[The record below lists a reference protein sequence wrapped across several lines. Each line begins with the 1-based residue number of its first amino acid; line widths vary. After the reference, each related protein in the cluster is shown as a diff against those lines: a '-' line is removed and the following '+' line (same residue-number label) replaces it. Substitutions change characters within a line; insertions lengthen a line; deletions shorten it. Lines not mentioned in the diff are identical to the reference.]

1 MNKGLEFIA
10 MQRSTGCFIGIF
22 IALFSCLA
30 WASIA
35 LADVAA
41 PVLKWQKGGCYAS
54 WCETGWYSSPA
65 VIDLDG
71 NGTKEV
77 IVVSYSM
84 VILNGE
90 DGSLVD
96 RIDPPG
102 GRSWP
107 GVVVADIDND
117 LDTEIVS
124 AHGSGYVHVYD
135 HQGGIEWSR
144 IPISSELRG
153 LAVANIDGD
162 ASLEILVNGAV
173 GSKVNT
179 WVYEPDGVLRSG
191 WPQLSSSSGYA
202 YGVFGDNSAISDL
215 NGDET
220 AEIVVP
226 SDVHYICAYQP
237 DGTPIAANPLY
248 GDKVWGQVGVWESI
262 DTEIRGWGSCDGTRA
277 ESNRVNF
284 ASGAATVSDVNNDG
298 SLEIVV
304 TGNMYNCSV
313 GHPPGLYTGVFIF
326 NADRSRFNS
335 SGYNWTSVP
344 VDSGTPLTEDYNVIE
359 NCIPNPVVADLDGDG
374 EKEILF
380 ASYDGRVHAFW
391 LDKTEHGNW
400 PFSVYNASEG
410 FYRFA
415 SEPVVA
421 DLDNDGKSEVIF
433 SSWVQKGTNRTG
445 KLHIVDYI
453 GRAIH
458 EIGLPTAFGSHS
470 WNGGLAAPT
479 LANIDDDSDLEI
491 VILSAHSGTLAY
503 DLPGT
508 AGAGIQWPTGRG
520 SYLRNGV
527 AKLTPVLVPSNTS
540 NLAPVNLILLQ
551 EDN

>member
-1 MNKGLEFIA
+1 MRQSVVCSFGFILIIICG
-10 MQRSTGCFIGIF
+10 MLCTST
-22 IALFSCLA
+22 AN
-30 WASIA
+30 
-35 LADVAA
+35 ADVAA
-41 PVLKWQKGGCYAS
+41 PVLKWQRGGCYAS

-65 VIDLDG
+65 VVDLDG

-77 IVVSYSM
+77 VAVSYSL
-84 VILNGE
+84 VILNGA
-90 DGSLVD
+90 DGSLVN

-117 LDTEIVS
+117 GDTEIVS
-124 AHGSGYVHVYD
+124 AHGSGYVHVLD
-135 HQGGIEWSR
+135 HQGSFVWSR
-144 IPISSELRG
+144 SPVSSELRG

-179 WVYEPDGVLRSG
+179 WVYDSNGTLKSG

-202 YGVFGDNSAISDL
+202 YGVFGDNAAIADIDG
-215 NGDET
+215 NGGP
-220 AEIVVP
+220 EIIVP

-237 DGTPIAANPLY
+237 DGTPIAASSLY
-248 GDKVWGQVGVWESI
+248 GDKAWGQVGIWESI
-262 DTEIRGWGSCDGTRA
+262 DTEIRGWGNCDGTRA

-298 SLEIVV
+298 SIEIVV
-304 TGNMYNCSV
+304 TGNMYNCAV
-313 GHPPGLYTGVFIF
+313 GHPPGLYTGIFIF
-326 NADRSRFNS
+326 NSDRSRFSS
-335 SGYNWTSVP
+335 SGYDWTGAP
-344 VDSGTPLTEDYNVIE
+344 VDTGSPLTEDYNVIE
-359 NCIPNPVVADLDGDG
+359 NCIPNPVVSDLDGDG
-374 EKEILF
+374 LKELVF

-391 LDKTEHGNW
+391 LDKTEHGSW
-400 PFSVYNASEG
+400 PYSVYQASEG

-421 DLDNDGKSEVIF
+421 DLDKDGKSEVLF
-433 SSWVQKGTNRTG
+433 TSWVQKGTNRTG
-445 KLHIVDYI
+445 KLHILDYL
-453 GRAIH
+453 GRSIH
-458 EIGLPTAFGSHS
+458 EIELPDAFGSPD

-479 LANIDDDSDLEI
+479 LANIDDDSDLEL
-491 VILSAHSGTLAY
+491 VVLSAHSGVLAY

-527 AKLTPVLVPSNTS
+527 ASITPAQVTSSPSNLVP
-540 NLAPVNLILLQ
+540 VNIILLDS
-551 EDN
+551 EN